1 MFELNIVIDT
11 NEEQDNYEL
20 LKMFKIM
27 CAYSG
32 CSYSE
37 YKIKDN
43 ILLKEKVREVI
54 KKARYPTQWA
64 DDIDSFK
71 ERLCKE
77 LGL

>member
-11 NEEQDNYEL
+11 LEEQDNNQL
-20 LKMFKIM
+20 LEMFKTM
-27 CAYSG
+27 CSYSG
-32 CSYSE
+32 CIYSE
-37 YKIKDN
+37 YKIKNN